1 MEGSGTDPWAPYR
14 AAVLEFGTP
23 PSCEIEVSA
32 PVPEATRKHWSK
44 LGLDAAF
51 AVITAHHPFPDK
63 LPEAENE
70 SRHRELAEEVA
81 RRKWVHVPCTGRS
94 PDGGHEEPG
103 LAVACGRR
111 EAISLARRFGQ
122 AALYWWDGEALWIEP
137 ALASTPRE
145 QLTPAD

>member
-1 MEGSGTDPWAPYR
+1 MTGLGSDPWAPYR
-14 AAVLEFGTP
+14 TAVLHFGSP
-23 PSCEIEVSA
+23 PSCTLEVTSS
-32 PVPEATRKHWSK
+32 VPDATLKHWQK
-44 LGLDAAF
+44 MGLDAAF

-70 SRHRELAEEVA
+70 ARHRELADEIA
-81 RRKWVHVPCTGRS
+81 RRRWVHVPCTGRS
-94 PDGGHEEPG
+94 PDGSHEEPG

-145 QLTPAD
+145 QLTPSD